1 MKTTLL
7 AAAAVIALMTPAY
20 AADKANT
27 AAPAPVAPVTYQFDP
42 AHTSATWE
50 VDHLGFSKVSG
61 KFPNITGSVTLDS
74 QTPANSSVTAEIDTL
89 ALVTGTTGFDDHLK
103 SNDFFKT
110 KQFNK
115 ATFKSTKVEVTGEN
129 TAKVEGMLNIIG
141 IEKPLTL
148 DVTLNKKGVN
158 PFSKKEQVGFS
169 ATGVVNRNDYGLTY
183 GRPNVPD
190 EVTLNI
196 QAEAAIA
203 DAAAE

>member
-20 AADKANT
+20 AADKAQT
-27 AAPAPVAPVTYQFDP
+27 TPAPAAPVTYQFDP

-74 QTPANSSVTAEIDTL
+74 QTPANSKVTAEIDTT
-89 ALVTGTTGFDDHLK
+89 AIVTGTAQFDDHLK
-103 SNDFFKT
+103 SKDFFKT
-110 KQFNK
+110 DRFPK
-115 ATFKSTKVEVTGEN
+115 AMYQSTKVEVTGEN
-129 TAKVEGMLNIIG
+129 TAKVEGLLTIMG
-141 IEKPLTL
+141 IQKPLTL
-148 DVTLNKKGVN
+148 DVTLNKKGQN

-169 ATGVVNRNDYGLTY
+169 ATGVINRNDYGLTY
-183 GRPNVPD
+183 ARPNVPD

-196 QAEAAIA
+196 QAEAAVA